1 VIIRKAGYE
10 DEPGL
15 LAFIESVDYSF
26 NPPLSTRVDLG
37 PWLKKVLKMGVV
49 LVSVEQTNIEGV
61 IAFYC
66 NDRESRQAF
75 ITFLGVAKS
84 ARRQGIGRGLLEE
97 AILVCRRKG
106 MKSVLLTTGSG
117 NEASIPL
124 YRELGFKEEEDRESR
139 QPGRISLRLSL
150 DDCR

>member
-1 VIIRKAGYE
+1 MKIRKAGYE

-15 LAFIESVDYSF
+15 LAFIESIDYSF

-37 PWLKKVLKMGVV
+37 QWLKKVLKLGVV
-49 LVSVEQTNIEGV
+49 LVSGERQSLEGV

-66 NDRESRQAF
+66 NDRENWQAF

-97 AILVCRRKG
+97 SIRICSSNG
-106 MKSVLLTTGSG
+106 MKSVLVTTGAG
-117 NEASIPL
+117 NTASIPL
-124 YRELGFKEEEDRESR
+124 YRKFGFKEEDDSESKR
-139 QPGRISLRLSL
+139 SGKIALRLTL
-150 DDCR
+150 